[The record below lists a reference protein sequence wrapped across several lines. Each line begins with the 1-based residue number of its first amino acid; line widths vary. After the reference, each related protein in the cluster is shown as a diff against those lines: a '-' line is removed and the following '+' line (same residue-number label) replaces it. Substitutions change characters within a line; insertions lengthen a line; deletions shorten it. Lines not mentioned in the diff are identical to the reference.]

1 MIMVVIESEIQ
12 WWFQSISVEAEHR
25 RKGNLRIMSK
35 EVMEIAKKSNI
46 KRMKLFVE
54 INNIIAQKAYEN
66 LGLKVTGEKVYG
78 YEFMTKDQSYFEQ
91 EKTLVVREETKEVD
105 ILGELEKMEPIINRK
120 PEFYNRQLLLLKG

>member
-1 MIMVVIESEIQ
+1 
-12 WWFQSISVEAEHR
+12 
-25 RKGNLRIMSK
+25 MSK

-120 PEFYNRQLLLLKG
+120 PEFYNRQLLLFKG